1 MMDACADERA
11 RDLTWS
17 LLDAYAGRDAKYFNI
32 VEGYSRMSYRTT
44 RRALTDIAAAQ
55 GGYFTARQALAVGYA
70 YPEQHYHV
78 THGNW
83 ERVARGIFRLRDYP
97 LPEREDLIV
106 LSLMSHDRSGQ
117 PQAVVSHETALAL
130 QDLSDAN
137 PARIHLTVPPG
148 FRRQLPPEVVLH
160 RATLLPGDWEE
171 REGYRVTT
179 PLRTLLDI
187 AESSTSWPHLD
198 AAVRDAL
205 RRGLVRRQHLLEAH
219 VSPQAHDRLVAALAA
234 VDAAE
239 EKAGA

>member
-1 MMDACADERA
+1 
-11 RDLTWS
+11 LPS
-17 LLDAYAGRDAKYFNI
+17 S
-32 VEGYSRMSYRTT
+32 VST
-44 RRALTDIAAAQ
+44 RRALHTIASSQA
-55 GGYFTARQALAVGYA
+55 GYFTSQQALAVGYA

-83 ERVARGIFRLRDYP
+83 ERVARGVFRLRDYP

-106 LSLMSHDRSGQ
+106 LSLLSHNRAGE

-130 QDLSDAN
+130 HELSDAN

-148 FRRQLPPEVVLH
+148 FRRQLPPEVILH
-160 RATLLPGDWEE
+160 RALLRPDDWEE

-187 AESSTSWPHLD
+187 AESPTGWPNLN

-205 RRGLVRRQHLLEAH
+205 RRGLVRRRHLLEAH
-219 VSPQAHDRLVAALAA
+219 VSTQAHDRLVAAVAA
-234 VDAAE
+234 VEAAE
-239 EKAGA
+239 EKAGV